1 MENPLWA
8 SESDI
13 GKVNDVPFKE
23 PMTFLI
29 LLKSLRMISWSIL
42 YLSHISILKSSL
54 KGKSSF
60 SNSDKPWFLLNL
72 SFQLPFLLTML
83 VIAPEFIFWKYI
95 FYVIFAGTLL
105 IQQGIGHV
113 ITCNIKSNDKLIE
126 SLFLAYSNKNI
137 C

>member
-1 MENPLWA
+1 
-8 SESDI
+8 
-13 GKVNDVPFKE
+13 
-23 PMTFLI
+23 
-29 LLKSLRMISWSIL
+29 
-42 YLSHISILKSSL
+42 
-54 KGKSSF
+54 
-60 SNSDKPWFLLNL
+60 
-72 SFQLPFLLTML
+72 ML

-105 IQQGIGHV
+105 IQQGIGYV